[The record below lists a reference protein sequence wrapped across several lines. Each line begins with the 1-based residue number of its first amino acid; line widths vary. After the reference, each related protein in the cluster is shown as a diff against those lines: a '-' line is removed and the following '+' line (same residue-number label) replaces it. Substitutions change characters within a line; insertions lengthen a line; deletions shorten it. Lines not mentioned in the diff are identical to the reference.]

1 MIMSENNDFF
11 EETEEVESDEY
22 FYERA
27 DEFIALANQFADQN
41 HQVSHLTAHPG
52 KISASF
58 MYANA
63 RYSIWH
69 AACAYNQ
76 APDFKA
82 DRQVILDYYVEQFK
96 LMLEDHL
103 DEYQENFDIYF
114 ANSDTEE
121 VKRFV

>member
-1 MIMSENNDFF
+1 MSQDND
-11 EETEEVESDEY
+11 ELVSDEQ

-27 DEFIALANQFADQN
+27 DEFIHLANEFADSEN
-41 HQVSHLTAHPG
+41 LDSPLTPVVPGQV
-52 KISASF
+52 SASF

-63 RYSIWH
+63 RYSVWH
-69 AACAYNQ
+69 AACAYQQ
-76 APDFKA
+76 APDFKT

-103 DEYQENFDIYF
+103 DEYQENFDSYF
-114 ANSDTEE
+114 SNSDTEE